1 MAPINSLVPMVI
13 SREGRGER
21 AMDIYSRL
29 LADRIIYVVG
39 PVEPAMANSI
49 KAQLILLEA
58 ENPKADITMYID
70 SPGGQVDTGLGIYD
84 TMQYITCDVRTVCV
98 GLAASMGSLI
108 LAGGT
113 KGKRYA
119 LPHSN
124 IMIHQP
130 SGGSQ
135 GKASDMEIAW
145 KHMQRTKDTLT
156 NIYSDIT
163 GKDYAKVLKDMDRDN
178 FMTAT
183 EAMNYGLIDEV
194 ISRHA

>member
-1 MAPINSLVPMVI
+1 MVI
-13 SREGRGER
+13 QREGRGER
-21 AMDIYSRL
+21 SMDIYSRL

-39 PVEPAMANSI
+39 QIEPNMANAI

-70 SPGGQVDTGLGIYD
+70 SPGGHVDTGMGIVD
-84 TMQYITCDVRTVCV
+84 TMNYITCDVRTVCV

-108 LAGGT
+108 LASGT
-113 KGKRYA
+113 KGKRYS

-135 GKASDMEIAW
+135 GKASDMEIVY
-145 KHMQRTKDTLT
+145 KHMQKTKDMLT
-156 NIYSDIT
+156 KIYSDIT
-163 GKDYAKVLKDMDRDN
+163 GKDYSTVLKDMDRDN
-178 FMTAT
+178 YMSAA
-183 EAMNYGLIDEV
+183 EAMNYGLIDQV
-194 ISRHA
+194 LVKH